1 MLLKIS
7 WKVLSGLRGTCR
19 EFFSKLLK
27 SDKKELKSLN
37 RLHIIEVSIFRSTSH
52 WSIFSWEFLMRIVTN
67 NSFAHSEMNT
77 IHLQTLNVIEEDSVS
92 VGTSMSDP
100 HSVTWVVHIGE
111 TWSYWINEIEVFSRT
126 TIKQLFNSSFKTCF
140 LQAIHSMHL
149 IGTSLSSK
157 SWNRIWVWSFKMR
170 QMS

>member
-1 MLLKIS
+1 MLKTS
-7 WKVLSGLRGTCR
+7 WKVLSGSRGTWR
-19 EFFSKLLK
+19 NFFSKLLK

-37 RLHIIEVSIFRSTSH
+37 LLHIIEVRIFRSTLH
-52 WSIFSWEFLMRIVTN
+52 WSIFSWEFLMTIITN
-67 NSFAHSEMNT
+67 NSSAHSAMNT
-77 IHLQTLNVIEEDSVS
+77 IHLPTLDVIEWDSVS

-100 HSVTWVVHIGE
+100 HSVTWVEHIGE

-126 TIKQLFNSSFKTCF
+126 TIKQLFYSSFQTCF
-140 LQAIHSMHL
+140 LQAIHPMHL

-170 QMS
+170 

>member
-1 MLLKIS
+1 MLKTS
-7 WKVLSGLRGTCR
+7 WKVLSGWRYTCR
-19 EFFSKLLK
+19 DFFSKWLK
-27 SDKKELKSLN
+27 IDKKELKSLN
-37 RLHIIEVSIFRSTSH
+37 MLHIIEVNIFKSTLN

-67 NSFAHSEMNT
+67 NSSAHSEVNT

-126 TIKQLFNSSFKTCF
+126 TIQQLFYSSFQTCF
-140 LQAIHSMHL
+140 LQAIHPMHL
-149 IGTSLSSK
+149 IETSLSSK

-170 QMS
+170 